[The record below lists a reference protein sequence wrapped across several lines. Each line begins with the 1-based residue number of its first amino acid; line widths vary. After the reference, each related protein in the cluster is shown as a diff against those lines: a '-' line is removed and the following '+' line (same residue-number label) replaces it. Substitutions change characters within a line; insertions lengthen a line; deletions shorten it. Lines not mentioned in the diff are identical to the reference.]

1 MVSPNRSFS
10 GLSERLEN
18 IYKTYTDD
26 LTSEHTLDS
35 DNNEAA
41 VTNDSRPANAHISS
55 RLLSLP
61 PETDS
66 DPHTAPV
73 LPHLSNS
80 FDFYTT
86 TGAKGITSS
95 SLNVLLD
102 TPTTESQYKLLISTP
117 PIIETGRPPMAHRRG
132 ASADNDSAEWI
143 ERGAAVSQIVSQ
155 ESISGG
161 VDQDDEA
168 DTVIRRTVKDFVFG
182 KDLGEGSYS
191 TVVLATDKHTA
202 KKYAVKIL
210 DKRHIIKEKKVK
222 YVNIEKHSLNRLNE
236 SPGIVSLFF
245 TFQDKYSLYF
255 VLEYAANGE
264 LLNLIKKYGSLNED
278 ATKHLGAQILDAIHF
293 MHENGVVHRD
303 IKPENI
309 LLDEKFRVKITDFG
323 TAKLLE
329 KRKGETGIEEDY
341 PVDVRA
347 KSFVGTA
354 EYVSPELLDS
364 KYCGKPGD
372 IWAFGCILY
381 QMVAGKPPFKATNEY
396 LTFQKITKLQYA
408 FSAGFPLILR
418 DLIKKI
424 LVLQP
429 LRRSTIDKIQIHPFF
444 AGINFLEIWETP
456 IPELG
461 PYKMTAKSMMKMPTS
476 AKSSPQQASS
486 KAKPKQRQAE
496 IPSRN
501 TATEG
506 KGTQTTA
513 AAYVLS
519 KRDSEADES
528 DSTSRTSLQPNGSRG
543 STLLLLIQQPD
554 YIPGTNI
561 LRPVINTRA
570 SFARASTNLVSSR
583 TEERKRASSKVMEV
597 GPLTSVDLAWQKYF
611 KSPSE
616 RVLHIGS
623 AIVCRQPTEYF
634 EKKNRG
640 LIHDAPLGFTSTLQ
654 ALARRTNGTSM
665 LSQAARGN
673 RGLRGTSIDSSSHS
687 ESYDEMDAVIY
698 HQEVPDVPENTKVE
712 PTGSKDAANP
722 SHISS
727 SRIGKAIFKKLLH
740 SEKKPD
746 AAPEAQSVKS
756 SPSGSG
762 ARVATNVLEKPR
774 TCTMVVT
781 THGRMLVFARDD
793 HKNEYDLIVEI
804 RLLLLFIKFKEV
816 VTASSKFGKILP
828 STGIFAIEAIQS
840 TFAFE
845 VEKHEVAP
853 WTEALAK
860 SKLNQLHRELPD
872 DSHKTELSP
881 RLLDAPTF
889 SSSKP
894 KETTPPPSSRPS
906 QTSAKGRSPQ
916 KHVLLPHQLLL
927 DPKSNQLLQSKLRN
941 KTSIKRKPPP
951 PPTSTGLNLSGLG
964 RDLQYGD
971 NVTIQAAMIAVL
983 NKPQA
988 TVTER
993 RSSFSRENNGHSEHT
1008 PGRSSSGPGAT
1019 ITLKNSKLLARS
1031 RGKNRA

>member
-1 MVSPNRSFS
+1 MASPNRSFS

-41 VTNDSRPANAHISS
+41 VANDSRPANAHISS

-61 PETDS
+61 PDTDS

-86 TGAKGITSS
+86 PGAKGITSS

-102 TPTTESQYKLLISTP
+102 TPTTESQYKLLVSTP
-117 PIIETGRPPMAHRRG
+117 PIIETGRPPIGYRSG

-143 ERGAAVSQIVSQ
+143 ERGAAVSKIVSQ
-155 ESISGG
+155 DSISG
-161 VDQDDEA
+161 DQDDEA

-191 TVVLATDKHTA
+191 TVVLATDKHTG

-222 YVNIEKHSLNRLNE
+222 YVNIEKHSLNRLND

-264 LLNLIKKYGSLNED
+264 LLNLIKKFGSINED
-278 ATKHLGAQILDAIHF
+278 ATKHLGAQILDAIRF

-418 DLIKKI
+418 DLIKQI

-429 LRRSTIDKIQIHPFF
+429 LRRSSIDKIQLHPFF
-444 AGINFLEIWETP
+444 AEINFLDIWESP

-476 AKSSPQQASS
+476 VKNSPQQ
-486 KAKPKQRQAE
+486 KAKPKPKPRQAE
-496 IPSRN
+496 APSRS
-501 TATEG
+501 TPTDG
-506 KGTQTTA
+506 KGTQMTA

-519 KRDSEADES
+519 KRDSEPDES

-543 STLLLLIQQPD
+543 STLLLLLQQPD

-640 LIHDAPLGFTSTLQ
+640 LIHDAPLGFTNTLQ

-673 RGLRGTSIDSSSHS
+673 RGLRGTSVDSSSHA
-687 ESYDEMDAVIY
+687 EAADETDAIIY
-698 HQEVPDVPENTKVE
+698 HQEVPDAPEHAKVE
-712 PTGSKDAANP
+712 PSNSKDAANP
-722 SHISS
+722 SPISS

-740 SEKKPD
+740 NDKKPD
-746 AAPEAQSVKS
+746 AAPETQSVKS
-756 SPSGSG
+756 ASSGSSNRAERSSG
-762 ARVATNVLEKPR
+762 LEKPR

-793 HKNEYDLIVEI
+793 HKNDYDLIVEI
-804 RLLLLFIKFKEV
+804 RLLLPFIKFKEV

-845 VEKHEVAP
+845 VEKHDVAP

-860 SKLNQLHRELPD
+860 AKLNQLHRELPD

-881 RLLDAPTF
+881 HLLDAPTF
-889 SSSKP
+889 SNPKP
-894 KETTPPPSSRPS
+894 RESTPPPPSRPA
-906 QTSAKGRSPQ
+906 QTSGKGRSPQ
-916 KHVLLPHQLLL
+916 KHLLPHQPLL

-951 PPTSTGLNLSGLG
+951 PPTSSTGLHLSGLG

-971 NVTIQAAMIAVL
+971 NVTIQAAMLAVL

-993 RSSFSRENNGHSEHT
+993 RSSFSRENNGHTEHT
-1008 PGRSSSGPGAT
+1008 PGRSASGPGAA